1 MYLIILKK
9 NKYFLVPILLL
20 FKFVYLQFFKN
31 TSKLSSKQ
39 NKKKYIMQKR
49 KRCNYFN
56 LLRVY
61 YILKQIFEKHV
72 FVLIMII
79 EIAFQIKTLL
89 INYEIS
95 PTLR

>member
-1 MYLIILKK
+1 
-9 NKYFLVPILLL
+9 
-20 FKFVYLQFFKN
+20 
-31 TSKLSSKQ
+31 
-39 NKKKYIMQKR
+39 MQKR

-61 YILKQIFEKHV
+61 YIMKQIFEKYV

-79 EIAFQIKTLL
+79 EIAFQMKTLL

-95 PTLR
+95 PLLR